1 MEIPETVLA
10 AARESLD
17 HEIVRNFLRSVCR
30 AHGVDPGR
38 APAYYTGTPLF
49 VYRTLFAANEFATA
63 GERWRSPYLDP
74 ADTMLGELLEG
85 DLSASERMQVRVAPA
100 HLRMEV
106 AKGLLARDD
115 LPAPERS

>member
-49 VYRTLFAANEFATA
+49 VYRTLFAANEFARA